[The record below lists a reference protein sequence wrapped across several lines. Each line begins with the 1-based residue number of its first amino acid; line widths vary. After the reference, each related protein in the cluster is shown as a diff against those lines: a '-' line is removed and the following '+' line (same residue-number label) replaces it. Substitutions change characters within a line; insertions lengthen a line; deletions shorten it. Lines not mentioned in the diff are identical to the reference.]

1 MYKNDICQFYFLS
14 LRRNIVNMIQ
24 EIKIKNFM
32 SFRDEVV
39 LNFEASNDKFADDCQ
54 VVTIDDGPKTRL
66 LRLGI
71 VYGYNA
77 SGKSNLLKAFDF
89 LNFFWSYDPL
99 STGKGTRVRSFRLNN
114 TSINEPTRFELV
126 FFVENTKYSYIL
138 ELNQE
143 EVLLEKLSYYKS
155 TQPIMLFEREMR
167 DGQSEITFNNQN
179 GDKVT
184 AIVKDK
190 ITVECLKNMSF
201 FVARDKANA
210 SLPLIDA
217 AKGWIRTQMMGLISP
232 QTDLTAYAQTLTSQS
247 HSLVSYLLKF
257 LREADFNVTNITTDL
272 IVERLPEETIK
283 ILLETKSMPTEER
296 ERLLAEKTFKHPK
309 TTFEH
314 TIENEGGHASYDF
327 ALGEESLGTLK
338 TFGIETALYQAMEH
352 NAFLPIDE
360 IENSLHPKLL
370 EKMLFEYLR
379 NPSRNQVLITTH
391 NDGLL
396 DLVGDLIRKDSI
408 WFTEKSKAGVTE
420 LYKLTDF
427 RGINRLSSIREAYRN
442 KRFGA
447 TLNDGK

>member
-1 MYKNDICQFYFLS
+1 
-14 LRRNIVNMIQ
+14 MIQ

-39 LNFEASNDKFADDCQ
+39 LNFEASNDKFADDYQ
-54 VVTIDDGPKTRL
+54 VVTMDDGAKTRL

-77 SGKSNLLKAFDF
+77 SGKSNLLKAFGF
-89 LNFFWSYDPL
+89 LNFFWSHDSS
-99 STGKGTRVRSFRLNN
+99 STGKGIRVRPFRLNN
-114 TSINEPTRFELV
+114 TSINEPTCFELV
-126 FFVENTKYSYIL
+126 FFVENTKYNYIL
-138 ELNQE
+138 ELNQK

-155 TQPIMLFEREMR
+155 TQPIMLFERELR
-167 DGQSEITFNNQN
+167 DGQSDITFNNQK

-217 AKGWIRTQMMGLISP
+217 AKEWLRTQLMGLISP
-232 QTDLTAYAQTLTSQS
+232 QTDLTAYAQALTSQS
-247 HSLVSYLLKF
+247 HSLVSYLLEF
-257 LREADFNVTNITTDL
+257 LHEADFNVTNITTDL
-272 IVERLPEETIK
+272 IVERLPEEAIK

-296 ERLLAEKTFKHPK
+296 ERLLTEKTFKRPK

-314 TIENEGGHASYDF
+314 TVENEGGHASYDF
-327 ALGEESLGTLK
+327 TLGEESLGTLK

-352 NAFLPIDE
+352 KAFLPIDE

-370 EKMLFEYLR
+370 EKILFKYLS
-379 NPSRNQVLITTH
+379 NPSRSQVLITTH

>member
-1 MYKNDICQFYFLS
+1 
-14 LRRNIVNMIQ
+14 
-24 EIKIKNFM
+24 
-32 SFRDEVV
+32 
-39 LNFEASNDKFADDCQ
+39 
-54 VVTIDDGPKTRL
+54 
-66 LRLGI
+66 
-71 VYGYNA
+71 
-77 SGKSNLLKAFDF
+77 
-89 LNFFWSYDPL
+89 
-99 STGKGTRVRSFRLNN
+99 
-114 TSINEPTRFELV
+114 
-126 FFVENTKYSYIL
+126 
-138 ELNQE
+138 
-143 EVLLEKLSYYKS
+143 
-155 TQPIMLFEREMR
+155 MLFERELR
-167 DGQSEITFNNQN
+167 DGQSDITFNNQN

-217 AKGWIRTQMMGLISP
+217 AKEWLRTQLMGLISP
-232 QTDLTAYAQTLTSQS
+232 QTDLTAYAQALTSQS
-247 HSLVSYLLKF
+247 HSLVSYLLEF
-257 LREADFNVTNITTDL
+257 LHEADFNVTNITTDL
-272 IVERLPEETIK
+272 IVERLPEEALK

-296 ERLLAEKTFKHPK
+296 ERLLTEKTFKRPK

-314 TIENEGGHASYDF
+314 TVENEGGHASYDF
-327 ALGEESLGTLK
+327 TLGEESLGTLK

-352 NAFLPIDE
+352 KAFLPIDE

-370 EKMLFEYLR
+370 EKILFKYLR
-379 NPSRNQVLITTH
+379 NPSRSQVLITTH